1 MIEIGSFIGLA
12 AMTKSDILIKNV
24 STKNLGIIP
33 KTFSRLGIKMTLEN
47 D

>member
-1 MIEIGSFIGLA
+1 MIEIGNFIGLA

-33 KTFSRLGIKMTLEN
+33 KHLADLELK
-47 D
+47 